1 MLIPVGNI
9 SQRPSI
15 ECYAKEGLRCFMQNC
30 HLITTQILLH
40 RLCKTLKCT
49 SVFVNA
55 LERTD
60 DQIWDSFDDFTIIIM
75 WEISQILKWV
85 CVAKLLTGGVNVVH

>member
-30 HLITTQILLH
+30 HLITAQILLH
-40 RLCKTLKCT
+40 RLYKTLKCT

-55 LERTD
+55 LERID
-60 DQIWDSFDDFTIIIM
+60 DQMWDRFNDFTII
-75 WEISQILKWV
+75 
-85 CVAKLLTGGVNVVH
+85 LTCEKY